1 MKFIN
6 QQSKRIQNKR
16 PQKPT
21 KKTISNRT
29 QPKRVTSTVASKA
42 RKVASKVAN
51 TSPNAVKNHPITKM
65 VRGYLDP
72 FGCER
77 GTLNG
82 YIDPRPS
89 QKFSSRC
96 VVSYGIP
103 DGNDFILMLAPNVAQ
118 DANFPSMALSYGTLA
133 NMSLAT
139 STFTSS
145 SVSLTPT
152 GVTQVLGVTAT
163 PYPNSVLTVGQLSW
177 RLVSTAVRVKYTG
190 PVLYRGGLLKHFH
203 DSRGEILEFGNVGS
217 QTFTQFATLLD
228 SHNSIIRHN
237 LTDDGELIMVMP
249 SITDISAAWRTGL
262 SLAPASPEFNGVRF
276 GGTTSPNYLSQ
287 PTGYIYGKNTT
298 GQTLYFDAELVEHWE
313 IIGRSV
319 DSLSSPSCGAIEV
332 GNALS
337 SVVLSAH
344 HHLAHNP
351 SKPFKSAIRAV
362 WKDPTVHQAFL
373 GASKSLVSAAIA
385 ML

>member
-1 MKFIN
+1 
-6 QQSKRIQNKR
+6 
-16 PQKPT
+16 
-21 KKTISNRT
+21 
-29 QPKRVTSTVASKA
+29 
-42 RKVASKVAN
+42 
-51 TSPNAVKNHPITKM
+51 M

-82 YIDPRPS
+82 YVDPRPS

-103 DGNDFILMLAPNVAQ
+103 NGDDFVLMISPCVANDAS
-118 DANFPSMALSYGTLA
+118 FPSMILSYGTLA

-139 STFTSS
+139 STFTSATPA
-145 SVSLTPT
+145 LTPV

-163 PYPNSVLTVGQLSW
+163 PYPQSLLTTGQLSW
-177 RLVSTAVRVKYTG
+177 RLVSSALRVKYTG
-190 PVLYRGGLLKHFH
+190 PVLYRGGLLKHLH
-203 DSRGEILEFGNVGS
+203 DSRGEILEFGSVGS
-217 QTFTQFATLLD
+217 QTFAQFASILD

-237 LTDDGELIMVMP
+237 LTDDGELVMIMP
-249 SITDISAAWRTGL
+249 SITDVSAAWRTGL
-262 SLAPASPEFNGVRF
+262 ALSPSAPEFNPTRF
-276 GGTTSPNYLSQ
+276 GGTTSPNFLAQ
-287 PTGYIYGKNTT
+287 PVGYVYGKNTT
-298 GQTLYFDAELVEHWE
+298 GQTLYFDAELLEHWE
-313 IIGRSV
+313 IMGRSV
-319 DSLSSPSCGAIEV
+319 DALSSPSCGTIEV

-351 SKPFKSAIRAV
+351 SKPFKSAVRAV

-373 GASKSLVSAAIA
+373 GASKGLVSAAIA